1 VGVAVNTTP
10 IDDKVYRLMPAL
22 GINKSVCIGCSFLTG
37 PKRCSRPD
45 NWDPPT
51 YKESCGQSD
60 IVYVEYTDE
69 AMAKYVAARM
79 NT

>member
-1 VGVAVNTTP
+1 MNTTP
-10 IDDKVYRLMPAL
+10 IDGKVYRLMPAL
-22 GINKSVCIGCSFLTG
+22 ERSKHVCDGCSFTTTQ
-37 PKRCSRPD
+37 KSCTRPD
-45 NWDPPT
+45 NWIPPT
-51 YKESCGQSD
+51 ASESCGQSD